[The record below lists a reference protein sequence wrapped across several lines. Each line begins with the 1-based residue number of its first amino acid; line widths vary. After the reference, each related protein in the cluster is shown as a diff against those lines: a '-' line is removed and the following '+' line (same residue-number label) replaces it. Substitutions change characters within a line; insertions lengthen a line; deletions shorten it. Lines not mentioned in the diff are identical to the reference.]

1 VTTLTL
7 VIKKAIP
14 AFVAILPFALIFAA
28 SAWTDGAG
36 LLCRKFLK

>member
-14 AFVAILPFALIFAA
+14 AFVAILPFAQIFAA

-36 LLCRKFLK
+36 FCVGNF